1 MDIFLNENN
10 AIEASVIIKF
20 FKGFSLIPQ
29 RHLCQASSE
38 STPKHGGPY
47 IFLQSENQLPELNT
61 NGILHGIRNNGICS
75 SRKIIFNIG
84 S

>member
-1 MDIFLNENN
+1 MNIFLKVNN

-20 FKGFSLIPQ
+20 FKSFSLIPQ
-29 RHLCQASSE
+29 RHPCQARSE
-38 STPKHGGPY
+38 STPKHGGTY

-61 NGILHGIRNNGICS
+61 SGISHGIRNNGICN
-75 SRKIIFNIG
+75 SRKIIFNIA